1 MAKEKLSGI
10 VDELRVIRTAT
21 EKEMA
26 YFNLSGKKKMVI
38 FPKLYSDFKKVIKN
52 GTTLTIY
59 ARKDLKR
66 DNELYIVEDV
76 LSEK

>member
-1 MAKEKLSGI
+1 MSSDKFIGI
-10 VDELRVIRTAT
+10 VTKLRVIQTANKS
-21 EKEMA
+21 EIAFFDFSE
-26 YFNLSGKKKMVI
+26 KKMVI

-66 DNELYIVEDV
+66 ENELYIVEDV
-76 LSEK
+76 FSEE